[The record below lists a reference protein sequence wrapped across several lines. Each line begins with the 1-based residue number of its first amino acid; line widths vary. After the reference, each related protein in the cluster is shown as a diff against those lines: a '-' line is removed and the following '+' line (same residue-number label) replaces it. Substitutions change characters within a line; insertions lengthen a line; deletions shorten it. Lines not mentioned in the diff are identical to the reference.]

1 MHHRQFVSLER
12 AMVVLCLV
20 SAGCNGGDGA
30 ATMASGPDPC
40 TLMEP
45 VELREIL
52 GMDVGDGEPGVPADA
67 LMDGAPAADCRWS
80 TPDNARTLT
89 LVLRRALTADD
100 ADAAISSV
108 RESFASGGFT
118 PMSINGVGDDA
129 FFAFNQLHV
138 RSGADYLTVSL
149 TGLSND
155 EALAAA
161 RTAATQSLR
170 RLFAMTT
177 GT

>member
-1 MHHRQFVSLER
+1 VSLVR
-12 AMVVLCLV
+12 ALVVLGLV
-20 SAGCNGGDGA
+20 IVGCNGGDGA
-30 ATMASGPDPC
+30 ETMAPGTDPC

-52 GMDVGDGEPGVPADA
+52 GMEVGDGEPGIPADA

-118 PMSINGVGDDA
+118 PLSVEGVGDDG

-161 RTAATQSLR
+161 RTAATQSLQ
-170 RLFAMTT
+170 RLAAPTA

>member
-1 MHHRQFVSLER
+1 MHHRQLVSLVR
-12 AMVVLCLV
+12 AMVVLGLV
-20 SAGCNGGDGA
+20 TAGCNGGDGA
-30 ATMASGPDPC
+30 ETMAPGTDPC
-40 TLMEP
+40 TLIEP

-52 GMDVGDGEPGVPADA
+52 GMEAGDGVPGVPADA
-67 LMDGAPAADCRWS
+67 LMDGAPARDCRWS

-89 LVLRRALTADD
+89 LVLRRALTAED
-100 ADAAISSV
+100 ADAAVSSV

-118 PMSINGVGDDA
+118 PTSVDGVGDDA

-138 RSGADYLTVSL
+138 RSGVDYLSISL

-161 RTAATQSLR
+161 RSAATLSLQ
-170 RLFAMTT
+170 RLAAPTP
-177 GT
+177 GV